1 MCVTTERLL
10 RSIPGSGIYSA
21 LVGFLVGFS
30 ALSTQA
36 DIPAGQLACL
46 RRLWYESHAVSL
58 SDIRARIETT
68 EDSPAIRL
76 PTPERASRLASQQ
89 IRLAGVLIE
98 GPLEPSHSLIDYVFG
113 LKEAETLRYVDPA
126 KCTSR
131 AMELLGAISSLAL
144 KSMLQARSSLKTNP
158 RS

>member
-1 MCVTTERLL
+1 M
-10 RSIPGSGIYSA
+10 
-21 LVGFLVGFS
+21 GFLVGFS
-30 ALSTQA
+30 ALPTRA
-36 DIPAGQLACL
+36 DIPAEQLACL
-46 RRLWYESHAVSL
+46 GRLWYEDHAVSL
-58 SDIRARIETT
+58 SDIRACTETA
-68 EDSPAIRL
+68 EYSPARRLPIPEIASDLLPNKIRL
-76 PTPERASRLASQQ
+76 
-89 IRLAGVLIE
+89 IGVLIE